1 VTTITT
7 TTAAAT
13 TIHAATSCIVLPS
26 DVVLFIVEEI
36 ESLIH
41 CHILNIDM
49 VMVEMYEFFM
59 KITPN
64 EGMRKMLLTIK
75 NMMQFL

>member
-1 VTTITT
+1 MI
-7 TTAAAT
+7 
-13 TIHAATSCIVLPS
+13 
-26 DVVLFIVEEI
+26 LFIVEEI

>member
-1 VTTITT
+1 MPLL
-7 TTAAAT
+7 
-13 TIHAATSCIVLPS
+13 HGLVLLLMI
-26 DVVLFIVEEI
+26 LFIVEEI

-41 CHILNIDM
+41 CQILNIDM